1 MNAVLDTG
9 TRTAGRAGIGD
20 TEMNADILESI
31 MPASAAARAALQSPQ
46 SWRMLIGGEW
56 HDGAGVMDA
65 IDPATGRVIARF
77 PDAGAADVDA
87 AVAAARTAFPGW
99 AATLPAERAAILL
112 RIADLL
118 EAHIDELAELETL
131 DQGKPLYVGRWAEIP
146 GAIAQFRFFAGQAM
160 AIEGRTIT
168 PSINYQP
175 AGKQM
180 AAWTLREPVGVVAAI
195 VPWNSPLVLTAMK
208 LAPALAAGCCVVL
221 KPAEDTSITALR
233 MAQLIEQAGL
243 PAGVLNVVTGRGAVA
258 GALLAAHPQVDK
270 VAFTG
275 STATGRAIL
284 DASRGNLKRV
294 TLELGGKSPVIV
306 LPDADLDL
314 AIPGAA
320 NAIFFNAGQVC
331 VAGSRTYVHASIYD
345 RVLEGLAQQ
354 ASGLQLG
361 HGLNPA
367 TQMGPL
373 VSMRQ
378 AERVEAF
385 VDEARRD
392 GASIVTGGERV
403 GEAGTFIRP
412 AVVADVRPDMTIVR
426 EEVFGPVLVVQRF
439 DDVADVVTAANDS
452 VYGLAASIWTESL
465 SHAHRLSRAIQAG
478 TVWINCHSMYDASL
492 PIGGVKQSG
501 YGRDSGLAA
510 MDNYLEWKTVCAVI

>member
-1 MNAVLDTG
+1 MTLT
-9 TRTAGRAGIGD
+9 
-20 TEMNADILESI
+20 ILEPVAPQSARAKAAFDS
-31 MPASAAARAALQSPQ
+31 PASL
-46 SWRMLIGGEW
+46 RMLIGGAW
-56 HDGAGVMDA
+56 RDGAETMES

-77 PDAGAADVDA
+77 PDASEQDVDD
-87 AVAAARTAFPGW
+87 AVAAARAAFPGW
-99 AATLPAERAAILL
+99 AATLPAERAATLL
-112 RIADLL
+112 RIADIL
-118 EAHIDELAELETL
+118 ERNIDELAELETL

-195 VPWNSPLVLTAMK
+195 VPWNSPIVLTAMK
-208 LAPALAAGCCVVL
+208 LAPALAAGCTIVL
-221 KPAEDTSITALR
+221 KPAEDTSVTALR
-233 MAQLIEQAGL
+233 MAELIEEAGL
-243 PAGVLNVVTGRGAVA
+243 PAGVLNVVTGRGARC
-258 GALLAAHPQVDK
+258 GAVLAAHPDVDK

-284 DASRGNLKRV
+284 DASKGNLKRV

-314 AIPGAA
+314 AIPGVA

-331 VAGSRTYVHASIYD
+331 VAGSRAYVHASIYD
-345 RVLEGLAQQ
+345 RVLEGLAAQ
-354 ASGLQLG
+354 AGAIQLG

-367 TQMGPL
+367 THMGPL
-373 VSMRQ
+373 VSARQ
-378 AERVEAF
+378 AERVASF
-385 VDEARRD
+385 VSDAQQQ
-392 GASIVTGGERV
+392 GASIVAGGQRL
-403 GEAGTFIRP
+403 GDAGTYIRP
-412 AVVADVRPDMTIVR
+412 TIVADVDPDMTIVR
-426 EEVFGPVLVVQRF
+426 DEVFGPVLVVQRY
-439 DDVADVVTAANDS
+439 DDIDAVVASANDS

-478 TVWINCHSMYDASL
+478 SVWINCHSMYDASL

-501 YGRDSGLAA
+501 FGRDSGIAA
-510 MDNYLEWKTVCAVI
+510 MDNYLEWKTVCAVL

>member
-1 MNAVLDTG
+1 MTVT
-9 TRTAGRAGIGD
+9 
-20 TEMNADILESI
+20 ILEPVTPST
-31 MPASAAARAALQSPQ
+31 ARARDAFENAASL
-46 SWRMLIGGEW
+46 RMLIGGEW
-56 HDGAGVMDA
+56 REGAETMEA
-65 IDPATGRVIARF
+65 LDPATGRVIARF
-77 PDAGAADVDA
+77 PDAASRDVDD
-87 AVAAARTAFPGW
+87 AVAAARAALPAW
-99 AATLPAERAAILL
+99 SATLPAERAAILM
-112 RIADLL
+112 RIADVL
-118 EAHIDELAELETL
+118 EAHVDELAELETL
-131 DQGKPLYVGRWAEIP
+131 DQGKALYVGRWAEIP
-146 GAIAQFRFFAGQAM
+146 GAIAQFRFFAGQAL

-175 AGKQM
+175 RGKQM

-195 VPWNSPLVLTAMK
+195 VPWNSPIVLTAMK
-208 LAPALAAGCCVVL
+208 LAPALAAGCTIVL

-233 MAQLIEQAGL
+233 LGELIQQAGL
-243 PAGVLNVVTGRGAVA
+243 PAGVLNVITGRGARA
-258 GALLAAHPQVDK
+258 GAMLAAHDGVDK

-275 STATGRAIL
+275 STTTGRSIL

-314 AIPGAA
+314 AIPGVA

-331 VAGSRTYVHASIYD
+331 VAGSRAYVHSSIYD
-345 RVLEGLAQQ
+345 RVLEGVAANAALI
-354 ASGLQLG
+354 QLG
-361 HGLNPA
+361 HGLNPG

-373 VSMRQ
+373 VSARQ

-385 VDEARRD
+385 VADARRD
-392 GASIVTGGERV
+392 GASIVAGGERL

-412 AVVADVRPDMTIVR
+412 AVVADVNPQMTIVR

-439 DDVADVVTAANDS
+439 DDVADVVAAANDS

-478 TVWINCHSMYDASL
+478 TVWINCHSMYDAAL

-501 YGRDSGLAA
+501 FGRDSGIAA